1 VADTPSSQELSFT
14 EALALANDMR
24 ERGELSA
31 AEQLCREIAAQ
42 TPAAADLLHLQ
53 ALIAAHRKRPQDA
66 IKYMLRALC
75 LAPDAEEFYRN
86 FVNICRLRFGAQ
98 ADRHL
103 QDFDTAFRDPAIPD
117 TAALTRLLISL
128 GEIDH
133 AVALVQ
139 QWHAAGRASA
149 KDLQTV
155 GYSLNET
162 GAFAAAYRCFALA
175 HQLAPEDPKIARFLA
190 TATMRQGDLAGG
202 LALYER
208 RWDLKFF
215 RTVFRDYPFPVW
227 QGEPLKD
234 RALLAWTEQGIGDQ
248 IMQSR
253 AVALLGKTAD
263 LAVECDPRLFP
274 LLQRS
279 FPDARYHAQTVEPDP
294 DLISGAFDFHTSLLS
309 AWRWLLPDGLRPPA
323 AAPYL
328 TADAARVEALR
339 QHWGMGAK
347 DGPLH
352 VGLSWRS
359 KQADRGPGRSVDP
372 FVLAPLL
379 SDRRLKVYSLQY
391 DASDAEIAELNR
403 DFGTGLIAV
412 PDIDM
417 KADLDGVAALM
428 TALDLVISV
437 DNTTVHLAGALGR
450 PTWVMLNHRHDWR
463 WLDGGPTTPLYES
476 LRLYRQ
482 TAKGQ
487 WGDVLISVAT
497 DLEDLLARR

>member
-1 VADTPSSQELSFT
+1 VADTPSSQDLSFT

-24 ERGELSA
+24 ERGDLSA

-53 ALIAAHRKRPQDA
+53 ALIAAQRKRPQDA
-66 IKYMLRALC
+66 VRFMLRALGM
-75 LAPDAEEFYRN
+75 APDAEEFYRN

-98 ADRHL
+98 ADRPL
-103 QDFDTAFRDPAIPD
+103 EDFDDAFRDPSIPD
-117 TAALTRLLISL
+117 TAALTRLLTSL

-149 KDLQTV
+149 RDLQTV
-155 GYSLNET
+155 GYWLNET

-190 TATMRQGDLAGG
+190 TATMRQGDLAQG

-208 RWDLKFF
+208 RWDLEFF
-215 RTVFRDYPFPVW
+215 RTVFRDFPFPVW

-253 AVALLGKTAD
+253 ALGSLGQTAD
-263 LAVECDPRLFP
+263 LVVECDPRLFP
-274 LLQRS
+274 LLRRS
-279 FPDARYHAQTVEPDP
+279 YPHARYHAQTVEPDP
-294 DLISGAFDFHTSLLS
+294 ELTSGAFDFHTSLLS

-328 TADAARVEALR
+328 TADPARVDALR
-339 QHWGMGAK
+339 QHWSMGAK

-372 FVLAPLL
+372 FLLAPLL
-379 SDRRLKVYSLQY
+379 NDRRLKVYSLQY
-391 DASDAEIAELNR
+391 DASDADITELNR
-403 DFGTGLIAV
+403 DLGSGLIAV

-417 KADLDGVAALM
+417 KNDLDGVAALM

-437 DNTTVHLAGALGR
+437 DNTTVHLAGALGT

-482 TAKGQ
+482 TARGQ
-487 WGDVLISVAT
+487 WGDVMVSLMA
-497 DLEDLLARR
+497 DMEDLLSLR